1 MHAKLHKHKEEFSLV
16 LVLVYYLATISY
28 TSQIK
33 KIGVNMIKA
42 TDCIGVWLYKKNN
55 KKNLPNEPSY
65 DLN

>member
-1 MHAKLHKHKEEFSLV
+1 MHAKLHKHKEELS

-28 TSQIK
+28 TSRIK

-55 KKNLPNEPSY
+55 KKNLPNESSY